1 MRCPLVDR
9 LTFAL
14 ALAVWVPYRAAAQ
27 ENPPRAYTIS
37 ASVAGL
43 HQFESPLDEGG
54 DAYWGRVAVSA
65 SVTRRFVPAFA
76 AGVSVRHASET
87 WHMDL
92 PTAFDNSP
100 PWRDLRRNAVGLNL
114 ELALSRTLR
123 VGVSPSLEWASDAG
137 ADPDESLLYG
147 AVVNVA
153 KVFTPNLTLGG
164 GVSVSRQFYSVKAS
178 PFAIVNWKLTDRWRV
193 ANAPSAGPLGGS
205 GIELRWTLSPD
216 WDLAGGGVIRSERFR
231 LARDGSFPGQVGETS
246 GMPVF
251 ARLSRK
257 LGPLFRF
264 DLHAGGVAMDRLRVK
279 DSDGRE
285 LGSTQYPFATA
296 IASTL
301 SFRR

>member
-1 MRCPLVDR
+1 MSCPFVDR
-9 LTFAL
+9 IPFAL
-14 ALAVWVPYRAAAQ
+14 ALVCLVTSRAPAQ
-27 ENPPRAYTIS
+27 ENPPRAYTLS
-37 ASVAGL
+37 ASIAGL
-43 HQFESPLDEGG
+43 HQIESPLDEGG
-54 DAYWGRVAVSA
+54 NAYWGRVAVSA
-65 SVTRRFVPAFA
+65 GVTRRFAPAFA
-76 AGVSVRHASET
+76 AGVSLRHASES

-100 PWRDLRRNAVGLNL
+100 PWRDLRRNAVGASL
-114 ELALSRTLR
+114 ELALSHTLR

-137 ADPDESLLYG
+137 ADPDEALIYG
-147 AVVNVA
+147 SVVNIA
-153 KVFTPNLTLGG
+153 KVFTPSLTLGA
-164 GVSVSRQFYSVKAS
+164 GVSVSRQFYSVKTS
-178 PFAIVNWKLTDRWRV
+178 PFAIVNWKVNERWRV

-216 WDLAGGGVIRSERFR
+216 WELAGGGVVRSDRFR
-231 LARDGSFPGQVGETS
+231 LARGASFPGQVGETS
-246 GMPVF
+246 SMPVF

-264 DLHAGGVAMDRLRVK
+264 DLHAGGMANNRLRVK

-285 LGSTQYPFATA
+285 LASTRYPFATA